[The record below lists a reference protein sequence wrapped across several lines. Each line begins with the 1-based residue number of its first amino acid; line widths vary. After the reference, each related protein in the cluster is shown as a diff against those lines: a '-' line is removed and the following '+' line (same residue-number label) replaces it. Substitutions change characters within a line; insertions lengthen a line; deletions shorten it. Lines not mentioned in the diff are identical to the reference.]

1 MLQICFTVVWTC
13 HTFVEIKLSS
23 ETTSHQLHTEDKSG
37 CLSEKRK
44 PLMPLIANC
53 YRKSQ
58 TIVLLSFAYA
68 TIGNSLSDGGVN
80 NTGLYSTF
88 RSRTWSVLGAF
99 MILVFVKSVRIR
111 GIYMY
116 RKPILGK
123 KISILKHGFPTF
135 RYQVLITIS
144 VALIHLF
151 CFLCVGSG
159 DNFTWEK

>member
-1 MLQICFTVVWTC
+1 MLQICFTVVLTC

-23 ETTSHQLHTEDKSG
+23 KTTSHQLHTEHKSG

-68 TIGNSLSDGGVN
+68 TIGNSLSDRGVN
-80 NTGLYSTF
+80 NTGAIFHLL
-88 RSRTWSVLGAF
+88 VLGAF
-99 MILVFVKSVRIR
+99 MIVVSVQSVRIR

-135 RYQVLITIS
+135 RYQVLITIF

-151 CFLCVGSG
+151 CFLLC
-159 DNFTWEK
+159 WKWR